1 MSGTDARTSGIV
13 VVGLGRA
20 GKARVRDLKQ
30 KVLGENAVLRGVIS
44 R

>member
-1 MSGTDARTSGIV
+1 MAGLIGIV

-20 GKARVRDLKQ
+20 GNARVRDLEM
-30 KVLGENAVLRGVIS
+30 KVLGESVVLRGVIS

>member
-1 MSGTDARTSGIV
+1 MADKSLGIV

-20 GKARVRDLKQ
+20 GKVRVRDLKE
-30 KVLGENAVLRGVIS
+30 KVLGEIAVLRGVIS

>member
-1 MSGTDARTSGIV
+1 MADSKSIGIV

-20 GKARVRDLKQ
+20 GKARVRDLEQ
-30 KVLGENAVLRGVIS
+30 RVLGESANLRGVIS